1 MKAVFA
7 VAAMVLVFLVVT
19 SQLQPSIE
27 IVREAEKN
35 GFSVQEIADGRYFAW
50 ERRWIFWS
58 RAAVDFLFL
67 SGLALLPIGRRIQE
81 VVGERVGY
89 RWWPQVAILGA
100 IAWVGLW
107 ALNLPFRVAGYL
119 LSRSWDMTGQSPLSW
134 LGDVLLQFLIETLA
148 QGFAFLCL
156 YGLMRAAPKFWW
168 LAAGVGS
175 MVLAAFFALMLPEVV
190 APMFNKFTPLSKTK
204 YAELETRL
212 KNLGKP
218 LGISTDAIYVVD
230 ASRQSNHTNAYFTG
244 IGPRQQIVLYDTLLA
259 KNTPDEVETVVAHEM
274 GHWWHGH
281 IYLGILYGGI
291 ALTIGLF
298 GLNRILVRHVETG
311 EWRSVGDPAGIF
323 LVLWLGSLA
332 TAAIIPIESAI
343 SRHFERQADEMSL
356 KLSKKPAA
364 FISAEIRLAKDNKM
378 DVAPLPWNVLLFA
391 SHPTTIER
399 INAAKEWKDPG

>member
-7 VAAMVLVFLVVT
+7 VAAMILVFLVVT

-27 IVREAEKN
+27 IVNQAKEY
-35 GFSVQEIADGRYFAW
+35 FSVKEIADGRYFAW

-58 RAAVDFLFL
+58 RVTVDFLFL
-67 SGLALLPIGRRIQE
+67 SGLALLPIGRRIHQ

-89 RWWPQVAILGA
+89 SWWPHVAILGT
-100 IAWVGLW
+100 IAWLGLW
-107 ALNLPFRVAGYL
+107 ALNLPFRIAGYL
-119 LSRSWDMTGQSPLSW
+119 LSRSWDMTSQSPLSW

-156 YGLMRAAPKFWW
+156 YGLMRAVPKFWW

-175 MVLAAFFALMLPEVV
+175 MILAAFFALMLPEVV

-204 YAELETRL
+204 YFDFESRL

-218 LGISTDAIYVVD
+218 LGISADAIYVVD

-259 KNTPDEVETVVAHEM
+259 KNSPDEVETVVAHEM
-274 GHWWHGH
+274 GHWWNGH

-298 GLNRILVRHVETG
+298 GLNRILATHVETG
-311 EWRSVGDPAGIF
+311 EWRSVADPAGIF

-343 SRHFERQADEMSL
+343 SRHFERQADQVSL
-356 KLSKKPAA
+356 DMSKKPAA

-399 INAAKEWKDPG
+399 INAAKDWKDPN